1 MDELASGRL
10 GFLSD
15 KDFAAE
21 DGALVSIIEFA
32 SVEELAAWRAH
43 PEELEAQ
50 KL

>member
-21 DGALVSIIEFA
+21 DGALVAIIEYA

-43 PEELEAQ
+43 PEEVEA
-50 KL
+50 